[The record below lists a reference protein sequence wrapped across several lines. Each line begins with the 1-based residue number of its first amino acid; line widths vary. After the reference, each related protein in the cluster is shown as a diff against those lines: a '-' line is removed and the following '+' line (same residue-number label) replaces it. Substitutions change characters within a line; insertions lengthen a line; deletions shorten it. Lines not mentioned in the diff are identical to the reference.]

1 VRHVADGVEFT
12 VTVAIDP
19 EAVERVARLTHRR
32 LEPGGAFWRGQ
43 AERLLSAYVW
53 SEGKAPANGHLTV
66 HDVSREDLEVVA
78 RWEFD

>member
-1 VRHVADGVEFT
+1 MKPPTGRRVLTAI
-12 VTVAIDP
+12 VTAP
-19 EAVERVARLTHRR
+19 NTRLTHRR

-53 SEGKAPANGHLTV
+53 SEGKAPANGRLTM